1 LYNKKSVLPWG
12 TCFEK
17 ITCHAGI
24 PHDICKGEI
33 GMRVIAGSA
42 RGRRL
47 KTLEGMD
54 VRPTTDKVKEAIF
67 SAIQFDL
74 PDAAVLDLFAGSGQM
89 GIEALSRGAASV
101 VFVDR
106 SARSLQVTRENLES
120 VQFAEQAQLH
130 QTEAQSFLQSTAMQ
144 FDIAILDPP
153 YRKGMHEKLLP
164 LLAEHMADNGIVI
177 CEHETGLEMPQSVGV
192 LEQKKQ
198 KKYGAIT
205 VTTYICRRD

>member
-1 LYNKKSVLPWG
+1 
-12 TCFEK
+12 
-17 ITCHAGI
+17 
-24 PHDICKGEI
+24 
-33 GMRVIAGSA
+33 MRVIAGSA

-106 SARSLQVTRENLES
+106 SARSLQVTQENLES

-177 CEHETGLEMPQSVGV
+177 CEPQSVGI

>member
-1 LYNKKSVLPWG
+1 
-12 TCFEK
+12 
-17 ITCHAGI
+17 
-24 PHDICKGEI
+24 
-33 GMRVIAGSA
+33 MRVIAGSA

-144 FDIAILDPP
+144 SEPWLMVMRRSSRKPAGSGNCRSCCRKNSARLDP
-153 YRKGMHEKLLP
+153 GMGCSS
-164 LLAEHMADNGIVI
+164 A
-177 CEHETGLEMPQSVGV
+177 CPQH
-192 LEQKKQ
+192 L
-198 KKYGAIT
+198 
-205 VTTYICRRD
+205 

>member
-1 LYNKKSVLPWG
+1 
-12 TCFEK
+12 
-17 ITCHAGI
+17 
-24 PHDICKGEI
+24 
-33 GMRVIAGSA
+33 MRVIAGSA

-144 FDIAILDPP
+144 FDISIMDPP
-153 YRKGMHEKLLP
+153 DRKGMPEKLVP
-164 LLAEHMADNGIVI
+164 LFAEQM
-177 CEHETGLEMPQSVGV
+177 
-192 LEQKKQ
+192 
-198 KKYGAIT
+198 
-205 VTTYICRRD
+205 R

>member
-1 LYNKKSVLPWG
+1 
-12 TCFEK
+12 
-17 ITCHAGI
+17 
-24 PHDICKGEI
+24 
-33 GMRVIAGSA
+33 MRVIAGSA

-130 QTEAQSFLQSTAMQ
+130 QTEAQSFFAVHCH
-144 FDIAILDPP
+144 A
-153 YRKGMHEKLLP
+153 
-164 LLAEHMADNGIVI
+164 V
-177 CEHETGLEMPQSVGV
+177 
-192 LEQKKQ
+192 
-198 KKYGAIT
+198 
-205 VTTYICRRD
+205 

>member
-1 LYNKKSVLPWG
+1 
-12 TCFEK
+12 
-17 ITCHAGI
+17 
-24 PHDICKGEI
+24 
-33 GMRVIAGSA
+33 MRVIAGSA

-130 QTEAQSFLQSTAMQ
+130 QTEAQSFLQPCSLT
-144 FDIAILDPP
+144 
-153 YRKGMHEKLLP
+153 LP
-164 LLAEHMADNGIVI
+164 FWTRRIERACMKSCCRCWQNIWRIMA
-177 CEHETGLEMPQSVGV
+177 LSSVNTKPV
-192 LEQKKQ
+192 WKCPSL
-198 KKYGAIT
+198 
-205 VTTYICRRD
+205 

>member
-1 LYNKKSVLPWG
+1 
-12 TCFEK
+12 
-17 ITCHAGI
+17 
-24 PHDICKGEI
+24 
-33 GMRVIAGSA
+33 MRVIAGSA

-144 FDIAILDPP
+144 FDIATNAHPRLYIP
-153 YRKGMHEKLLP
+153 
-164 LLAEHMADNGIVI
+164 
-177 CEHETGLEMPQSVGV
+177 TG
-192 LEQKKQ
+192 
-198 KKYGAIT
+198 
-205 VTTYICRRD
+205 

>member
-1 LYNKKSVLPWG
+1 
-12 TCFEK
+12 
-17 ITCHAGI
+17 
-24 PHDICKGEI
+24 
-33 GMRVIAGSA
+33 MRVIAGSA
-42 RGRRL
+42 RGRKL

-153 YRKGMHEKLLP
+153 DRKGMQSCCRCWQNIWRI
-164 LLAEHMADNGIVI
+164 MALSSANTKPVWK
-177 CEHETGLEMPQSVGV
+177 CPSL
-192 LEQKKQ
+192 
-198 KKYGAIT
+198 
-205 VTTYICRRD
+205 

>member
-1 LYNKKSVLPWG
+1 
-12 TCFEK
+12 
-17 ITCHAGI
+17 
-24 PHDICKGEI
+24 
-33 GMRVIAGSA
+33 MRVIAGSA

-74 PDAAVLDLFAGSGQM
+74 PDAAVLDLFARSGQM

-153 YRKGMHEKLLP
+153 YRKGMHGK
-164 LLAEHMADNGIVI
+164 AAAA
-177 CEHETGLEMPQSVGV
+177 VGRT
-192 LEQKKQ
+192 
-198 KKYGAIT
+198 YGG
-205 VTTYICRRD
+205 

>member
-1 LYNKKSVLPWG
+1 
-12 TCFEK
+12 
-17 ITCHAGI
+17 
-24 PHDICKGEI
+24 
-33 GMRVIAGSA
+33 MRVIAGSA
-42 RGRRL
+42 RGRKL

-205 VTTYICRRD
+205 VTTYICRWD

>member
-1 LYNKKSVLPWG
+1 
-12 TCFEK
+12 
-17 ITCHAGI
+17 
-24 PHDICKGEI
+24 
-33 GMRVIAGSA
+33 MRVIAGSA

-101 VFVDR
+101 
-106 SARSLQVTRENLES
+106 
-120 VQFAEQAQLH
+120 
-130 QTEAQSFLQSTAMQ
+130 
-144 FDIAILDPP
+144 
-153 YRKGMHEKLLP
+153 GMHEKLLP

>member
-1 LYNKKSVLPWG
+1 MFPGIIPPSCKIKMIAFFYIMIFLERKKKLELFFKYVSFLRKREG
-12 TCFEK
+12 TVIVSL
-17 ITCHAGI
+17 ITF
-24 PHDICKGEI
+24 
-33 GMRVIAGSA
+33 
-42 RGRRL
+42 L
-47 KTLEGMD
+47 L
-54 VRPTTDKVKEAIF
+54 F
-67 SAIQFDL
+67 
-74 PDAAVLDLFAGSGQM
+74 LFAGSGQM

>member
-1 LYNKKSVLPWG
+1 
-12 TCFEK
+12 
-17 ITCHAGI
+17 
-24 PHDICKGEI
+24 
-33 GMRVIAGSA
+33 MRVIAGSA

-130 QTEAQSFLQSTAMQ
+130 QTEAQSFFKSTAIQ
-144 FDIAILDPP
+144 FDISIQDPP
-153 YRKGMHEKLLP
+153 DRKGIH
-164 LLAEHMADNGIVI
+164 
-177 CEHETGLEMPQSVGV
+177 
-192 LEQKKQ
+192 
-198 KKYGAIT
+198 
-205 VTTYICRRD
+205 

>member
-1 LYNKKSVLPWG
+1 
-12 TCFEK
+12 
-17 ITCHAGI
+17 
-24 PHDICKGEI
+24 
-33 GMRVIAGSA
+33 MRVIAGSA

-130 QTEAQSFLQSTAMQ
+130 QTEAQSFFQYTAKQ
-144 FDIAILDPP
+144 FDNSIIDPP
-153 YRKGMHEKLLP
+153 YRKGMH
-164 LLAEHMADNGIVI
+164 
-177 CEHETGLEMPQSVGV
+177 
-192 LEQKKQ
+192 
-198 KKYGAIT
+198 
-205 VTTYICRRD
+205 

>member
-1 LYNKKSVLPWG
+1 
-12 TCFEK
+12 
-17 ITCHAGI
+17 
-24 PHDICKGEI
+24 
-33 GMRVIAGSA
+33 M
-42 RGRRL
+42 
-47 KTLEGMD
+47 
-54 VRPTTDKVKEAIF
+54 
-67 SAIQFDL
+67 
-74 PDAAVLDLFAGSGQM
+74 
-89 GIEALSRGAASV
+89 

-164 LLAEHMADNGIVI
+164 LLAEHMADGGIVI

>member
-1 LYNKKSVLPWG
+1 
-12 TCFEK
+12 
-17 ITCHAGI
+17 
-24 PHDICKGEI
+24 
-33 GMRVIAGSA
+33 MRVIAGSA

-164 LLAEHMADNGIVI
+164 LLAEHMADNRF
-177 CEHETGLEMPQSVGV
+177 PPD
-192 LEQKKQ
+192 
-198 KKYGAIT
+198 GAQ
-205 VTTYICRRD
+205 